1 MTTLFTFIFK
11 NQNKCQKFFGQAKL
25 FKMGKT
31 TRGFAFKTKT
41 TFVKKGRKKS
51 KWKRKNIAE
60 KREIKHQKEEEKSAL
75 MFKIAKENG
84 SYLAAEGKSD
94 MKKVR

>member
-1 MTTLFTFIFK
+1 
-11 NQNKCQKFFGQAKL
+11 
-25 FKMGKT
+25 MGKT

-41 TFVKKGRKKS
+41 TLVKKSGKS

-60 KREIKHQKEEEKSAL
+60 KSEKNREKEAKKSSL

-84 SYLAAEGKSD
+84 SSLATERNSS
-94 MKKVR
+94 KVS